1 MNPLSGK
8 RILVTGAS
16 SGLGLACASAL
27 AASGAQ
33 LAVASRRL
41 DKLTAHFPPPYRA
54 FACDVSR
61 EEDSKALAAELKKE
75 GFALDGAVLAAGSQ
89 TVKPLM
95 MESHASLSAA
105 WDVNV
110 FGSLGL
116 LAALL
121 KARLF
126 SKGAGIVLFSSA
138 ASSSGGAGIVG
149 YAASKGALESATR
162 SLALEL
168 ASQGIRVNA
177 IAAGVVETPMSARY
191 LSRMTAEQVERLRA
205 RHPLGFGKPEDIAG
219 PVEFLLSPAASWIT
233 GAILHVDGGLTCQ

>member
-1 MNPLSGK
+1 MSDFSGK

-33 LAVASRRL
+33 LAVASRSL
-41 DKLTAHFPPPYRA
+41 DELTSRFPPPHRA
-54 FACDVSR
+54 IACDVSR
-61 EEDSKALAAELKKE
+61 EEDCKALAAELKKE

-116 LAALL
+116 LAALF

-149 YAASKGALESATR
+149 YAASKGAIEAATR
-162 SLALEL
+162 SLALEV
-168 ASQGIRVNA
+168 AGQGIRVNA

-191 LSRMTAEQVERLRA
+191 LSRMTAEQVDRLRA

-219 PVEFLLSPAASWIT
+219 PVAFLLSPAASWIT
-233 GAILHVDGGLTCQ
+233 GAILHVDGGFTCQ